1 MVYSPDSTAR
11 ATMLR
16 VDVQGEA
23 EPSARP
29 TSPTLDDFKAAA
41 SNIPTELGVELDTPL
56 PNKPPGGK

>member
-1 MVYSPDSTAR
+1 
-11 ATMLR
+11 MLR